1 MLTLPRYTLW
11 LTSLFL
17 VVIFFSVLGRSG
29 ILEPIQNLVLYS
41 SSPISKGLNKGSAP
55 LIGFFKD
62 IGQAND
68 LRKENTQ
75 LKQENEQLR
84 NQVTELTIVKNRV
97 FELEQA
103 LNIRI
108 ANLETAYLTANVI
121 GFIQLPFRSELSI
134 NLGSIDGIKA
144 GNIVLSPQG
153 SLVGRVTSVK
163 KNYAFVRLVTDSRSR
178 VASQILGGTTTGIL
192 SGKAT
197 RELNFMLVIG
207 KIEKG
212 DTLITSGL
220 GGLYPADIPIGKVK
234 EVNSNA
240 QKTFPQVVV
249 EPFIQITNLRTVL
262 INTNFLA
269 ILPELS
275 Q

>member
-1 MLTLPRYTLW
+1 MLILPRYTIW
-11 LTSLFL
+11 ITSLLL
-17 VVIFFSVLGRSG
+17 VVLFFSILGRNSV
-29 ILEPIQNLVLYS
+29 LEPIQNLILYG
-41 SSPISKGLNKGSAP
+41 SSPLSKGLNKGSAP

-62 IGQAND
+62 IGQVDD

-84 NQVTELTIVKNRV
+84 NQLTELTIVKNRV

-103 LNIRI
+103 LNIRTTNS
-108 ANLETAYLTANVI
+108 ATAYLTADVI
-121 GFIQLPFRSELSI
+121 SFIWLPFRSELSI

-163 KNYAFVRLVTDSRSR
+163 KNHAFVRLIIDSRSR
-178 VASQILGGTTTGIL
+178 VATQVLSSTTSGIL

-197 RELNFMLVIG
+197 REINFILVIG

-220 GGLYPADIPIGKVK
+220 GGLYPSDIPIGKVK
-234 EVNSNA
+234 EVNSNTQNA
-240 QKTFPQVVV
+240 FPQITV
-249 EPFIQITNLRTVL
+249 EPFTQITNLRTVL
-262 INTNFLA
+262 INTNFIA
-269 ILPELS
+269 ILPEPS

>member
-11 LTSLFL
+11 LTSLLL
-17 VVIFFSVLGRSG
+17 VVLFFSVLGRSG
-29 ILEPIQNLVLYS
+29 VLEPIQNLVLYS

-75 LKQENEQLR
+75 LKKENEQLR
-84 NQVTELTIVKNRV
+84 NQVTELTIIKNRV

-103 LNIRI
+103 LNIRTT
-108 ANLETAYLTANVI
+108 NLETAYLTATVI

-178 VASQILGGTTTGIL
+178 VATQVLGGTTSGIL

-197 RELNFMLVIG
+197 RELNFILAIG

-220 GGLYPADIPIGKVK
+220 GGLYPADIPIGTVK

-240 QKTFPQVVV
+240 QKTFPQVAV
-249 EPFIQITNLRTVL
+249 EPFTQITNLRTVL
-262 INTNFLA
+262 INTDFLA